1 MNLQSARTLL
11 LVRLLQIKEANSM
24 AAALAGC
31 DLTPAQFQV
40 LSVMSHR
47 ATWSTATMARRLL
60 VSPQSM
66 NETMAALEKKR
77 LITRQESKDDRRT
90 LNIHLTALGTR
101 VLEKA
106 DREIDRVEQQL
117 FGAFS
122 PAELLV
128 FRSCLINAIN
138 SAEPSEDRETMAARA
153 SAGK

>member
-1 MNLQSARTLL
+1 
-11 LVRLLQIKEANSM
+11 M
-24 AAALAGC
+24 ATALAGC

-66 NETMAALEKKR
+66 NETIAALERKR

-101 VLEKA
+101 VLERA
-106 DREIDRVEQQL
+106 DREIDQVEHRL
-117 FGAFS
+117 FGSFS
-122 PAELLV
+122 SAELLV
-128 FRSCLINAIN
+128 FRSCLITAVA
-138 SAEPSEDRETMAARA
+138 SSDATADESETSSRAE
-153 SAGK
+153 AGK